1 MGKDG
6 ELPDSLI
13 RSSDQTSTV
22 GCAKEPLVEPADRTP
37 NPRRS

>member
-1 MGKDG
+1 MVKDG

-22 GCAKEPLVEPADRTP
+22 GCAKEPLVEPAGPHT